1 MIGFSINLFDDL
13 ESIKTYIKKM
23 KDAGFRNVFTTIYE
37 PEEIIDDFLYTL
49 RAVATFCKDSGLKLM
64 VGISKESVREV
75 NLKLDP
81 KTLIDSGISG
91 LRVTYDIDNEKIAEL
106 SKYMKIAISASH
118 TQKED
123 IDEIKAFGGNLDNIE
138 AWYYYYERD
147 EIGLSRIYLKN
158 RNKFWEK
165 EGIETVAFAPG
176 TDDHTHDFAPR
187 LTLEK
192 HRGKHPLFA
201 TIDLLEYVDV
211 NSVYIGDN
219 VIDDKTIYQFQRY
232 MNDET
237 LVFYVN
243 VLDQEYFELIKGLH
257 RNRIDEAE
265 LVIRAENP
273 IQIKDHIV
281 DRYLVS
287 RPKGSLTIDNHKNG
301 RFMGEFHITK
311 QDMELSN
318 KTNVVAHVR
327 EEDIDLIDRCYGGVE
342 FEIIENI

>member
-13 ESIKTYIKKM
+13 DIIEVYIKNM
-23 KDAGFRNVFTTIYE
+23 KDAGFKNVFTTIHE
-37 PEEIIDDFLYTL
+37 PEEEKDDFLENL
-49 RAVATFCKDSGLKLM
+49 IAVAKLCKDMNLKLM
-64 VGISKESVREV
+64 VGISKGSVKEI

-81 KTLIDSGISG
+81 KVLIDGGISG
-91 LRVTYDIDNEKIAEL
+91 LRVTPDIDNKKIAEL
-106 SKYMKIAISASH
+106 SNNMKVAVSASH
-118 TQKED
+118 TQKKDLE
-123 IDEIKAFGGNLDNIE
+123 EIKELGGNMDNIE

-147 EIGLSRIYLKN
+147 EIGLSRIYLKQ
-158 RNKFWEK
+158 RNKFWDSM
-165 EGIETVAFAPG
+165 GIETVAFVPG
-176 TDDHTHDFAPR
+176 TDDHTHDFSPR

-211 NSVYIGDN
+211 DSVYIGDN

-243 VLDQEYFELIKGLH
+243 VLDQEYYELIKGVH

-265 LVIRAENP
+265 LVIRAEHP
-273 IQIKDHIV
+273 IDIKEHIV

-311 QDMELSN
+311 EDMELSN